1 MKLVRLMGRVLLISV
16 LVLGPSQVMGEESY
30 PGQPLTQ
37 VEFNRLVPI
46 TYPLVTTEF
55 AALKPTSFPVIQT
68 GVARV
73 HIIERLVHPMEQPLL
88 RTH

>member
-1 MKLVRLMGRVLLISV
+1 MNLLPLMGRVLLISV
-16 LVLGPSQVMGEESY
+16 VVLGPSQVRGEESY
-30 PGQPLTQ
+30 AGQPLTQ
-37 VEFNRLVPI
+37 VAFNRLVPI
-46 TYPLVTTEF
+46 IYPLVTTEF

-68 GVARV
+68 GVPRV